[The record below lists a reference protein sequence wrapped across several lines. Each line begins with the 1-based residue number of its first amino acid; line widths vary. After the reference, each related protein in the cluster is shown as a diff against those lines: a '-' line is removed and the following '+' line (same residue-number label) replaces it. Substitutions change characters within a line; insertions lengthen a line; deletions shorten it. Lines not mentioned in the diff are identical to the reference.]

1 MRPALSIVLFTT
13 SSGAGFALLLLLGIG
28 APLGLVPTSSGFGF
42 VALAI
47 ATLLAGAGLV
57 ASVFHLGHPERAW
70 RAFSQFRS
78 SWLSREGVFSV
89 LTFLPAAI
97 FGIGWVFFGA
107 TGRLFGLCGIL
118 TAVLAAATVY
128 CTGMIYASL
137 KPIHQWHNA
146 WVVPAY
152 LALGLMGGCLVL
164 DFLVRLW
171 SKHSTGI
178 ALLTMIVV
186 FAAWWIKERYWHFIE
201 TTSGRSTVAAATTLG
216 SRGKVRLFE
225 APHTQE
231 NYLLQEMGFRLARK
245 HARRLRRIARLAGFA
260 WPASL
265 SLLGLFVGGVSGGI
279 AAGLAV
285 TGAAVGLVA
294 ERWLFFAEAKHT
306 IMLYYGADAV

>member
-28 APLGLVPTSSGFGF
+28 APLGLIPTSSGFGF

-118 TAVLAAATVY
+118 TAVLAAATVRR
-128 CTGMIYASL
+128 
-137 KPIHQWHNA
+137 
-146 WVVPAY
+146 
-152 LALGLMGGCLVL
+152 
-164 DFLVRLW
+164 D
-171 SKHSTGI
+171 
-178 ALLTMIVV
+178 
-186 FAAWWIKERYWHFIE
+186 
-201 TTSGRSTVAAATTLG
+201 
-216 SRGKVRLFE
+216 
-225 APHTQE
+225 
-231 NYLLQEMGFRLARK
+231 ARDP
-245 HARRLRRIARLAGFA
+245 G
-260 WPASL
+260 
-265 SLLGLFVGGVSGGI
+265 
-279 AAGLAV
+279 
-285 TGAAVGLVA
+285 
-294 ERWLFFAEAKHT
+294 
-306 IMLYYGADAV
+306 